1 MVRLSRGRHHTADG
15 TMTWQDSQPTLI
27 ERCAVLF
34 SRRHGGGQRQSFSP
48 VQIHAADRQAIV
60 GQRGRATPA
69 WRRGVRQARCRQD
82 WRVGCRATPD
92 IGRAVREGV
101 DRSRPLI
108 GSTAPIFGAAI
119 ADHDWRLACRLGPA
133 FLAKASH
140 ALGRSPCGLGPG
152 MGYPPAGNLF
162 VRDPIVSRHS
172 DGISVRRHPS
182 TVTATLKNQGLDG
195 DCQPENDPGYAAAAL
210 ASLAACC

>member
-1 MVRLSRGRHHTADG
+1 
-15 TMTWQDSQPTLI
+15 MTWQDSQPTLI

-48 VQIHAADRQAIV
+48 VQIHTADRQAIV
-60 GQRGRATPA
+60 GQRGRT
-69 WRRGVRQARCRQD
+69 
-82 WRVGCRATPD
+82 TPD

-119 ADHDWRLACRLGPA
+119 ADHDWRLACRLGLA
-133 FLAKASH
+133 FLATASLRS
-140 ALGRSPCGLGPG
+140 AEVNARSPCGLGPD

-162 VRDPIVSRHS
+162 VRLVSPGR
-172 DGISVRRHPS
+172 DLLYPV
-182 TVTATLKNQGLDG
+182 TVTGYRFDATHRQSRRLSRIRGWMAIANLKTIRGTPRRPWRRLPPVAEPSPTYG
-195 DCQPENDPGYAAAAL
+195 FRRVGY
-210 ASLAACC
+210 